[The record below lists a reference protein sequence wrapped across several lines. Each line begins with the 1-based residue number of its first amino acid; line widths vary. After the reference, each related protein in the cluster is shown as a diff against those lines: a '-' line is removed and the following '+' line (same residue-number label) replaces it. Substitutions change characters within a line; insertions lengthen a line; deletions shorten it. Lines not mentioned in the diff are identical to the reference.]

1 MLNCLSC
8 AGWWWTLLMPKF
20 CWREAHVVQPR
31 QSLHQPRATPQPHNP
46 PRQHHNFMRTCL
58 DCLQLYPSRRS
69 CTNKWPASTSCFPSS
84 SPSSSHRPCI
94 SHHHRGRLPVGVHD
108 VLIAHLLLS
117 RPCIR
122 HPIRKAAEARR
133 EAQPHQARLSKR
145 PTMLTGDVRLV
156 AGRGACFSFLPRT
169 NARLIDPCDRSS
181 GHHDRSSSPFGSPRC
196 DAEL

>member
-1 MLNCLSC
+1 
-8 AGWWWTLLMPKF
+8 MPKF
-20 CWREAHVVQPR
+20 CRREAHVV
-31 QSLHQPRATPQPHNP
+31 SASSKSTPAKGHKPSPP

-133 EAQPHQARLSKR
+133 EAQPHQARLVRRGNHVDGCRPARRRARCLLLLLASYKR
-145 PTMLTGDVRLV
+145 TV
-156 AGRGACFSFLPRT
+156 
-169 NARLIDPCDRSS
+169 DRSM
-181 GHHDRSSSPFGSPRC
+181 RSIVRPP
-196 DAEL
+196 